1 MCIRDSKLSVDTPA
15 GIAKQKMTEIKRNY
29 LPRIIM
35 SSIDD
40 FEDNWDKYI
49 YELRSNVNIN
59 EYEKALTNEVK
70 RRVKEYS
77 D

>member
-1 MCIRDSKLSVDTPA
+1 
-15 GIAKQKMTEIKRNY
+15 
-29 LPRIIM
+29 M